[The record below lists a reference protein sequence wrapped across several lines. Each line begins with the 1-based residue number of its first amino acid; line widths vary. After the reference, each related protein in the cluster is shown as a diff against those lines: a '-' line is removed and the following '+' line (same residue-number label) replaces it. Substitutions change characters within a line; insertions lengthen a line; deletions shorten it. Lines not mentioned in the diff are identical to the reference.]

1 MDKCFS
7 LSFTV
12 ILLGTLGWCLAKDI
26 TVYSGQLG
34 ETLNIVCPYQQR
46 ADRWKKKVWC
56 KEDEDGFCQ
65 SVVSVHSY
73 WINIAKRTNG
83 SADISD
89 NYQKGIIIIN
99 MTNLQKSDSGVYQCR
114 TVTFG
119 DVSTLQR
126 IQVQVLEDQQKESV
140 SELENTQ
147 YSISGLPSETQIPV
161 MLVVIGSSLISCKLL
176 LLGFLYIWWKR
187 HEDIYSTSVD
197 QEPFT
202 MPLSAGHSDVE
213 YSLPT
218 AREEDDDSP
227 QYINYIQMG
236 YLNQAHYQQ

>member
-147 YSISGLPSETQIPV
+147 YSISG
-161 MLVVIGSSLISCKLL
+161 
-176 LLGFLYIWWKR
+176 
-187 HEDIYSTSVD
+187 IYSTSVD